1 MTTPAPETAKNE
13 PLPAWWVNLQLRAFD
28 PTLPDTDLVECL
40 KYIDSLRRQRDRLI
54 AQLSDSRAAR
64 TAPGPVL
71 LDRVEAV
78 LGYLSARLGDDIST
92 ETAALI
98 SEVTGRI
105 SGRIS

>member
-1 MTTPAPETAKNE
+1 MTTPEPHTAKTE
-13 PLPAWWVNLQLRAFD
+13 PMPSWWVPLQMRAYAE
-28 PTLPDTDLVECL
+28 LPDTDLKNAL
-40 KYIDSLRRQRDRLI
+40 DYIDKLRRERERLL